1 MAVLI
6 RGPDSR
12 VFGGAG
18 GPIVAANDACETAE
32 LALPQRRRRTRSLPR
47 SRVVDD
53 TGGSTV
59 TDHSQAYVTGMEP
72 RSGRKGDIFLELL
85 KYSSDVRVIRTRDQK
100 WYVIARRA
108 GVTSGRTHPELV
120 RALWGALSKLE
131 AVADSTCPHAFRSWH
146 EAEEAS
152 RFLRLGSLLDQAAAA
167 LRRRARPPGMIDTPG
182 LEGRQ

>member
-1 MAVLI
+1 MDRAVDALIGDRRGPLLEPQVQHLPRGTRNGPRPSLRRPYPIRRRSPSRSRAPGPHRCVNTGLNGRAQVASKSRRGSVAVLI

-72 RSGRKGDIFLELL
+72 
-85 KYSSDVRVIRTRDQK
+85 
-100 WYVIARRA
+100 
-108 GVTSGRTHPELV
+108 
-120 RALWGALSKLE
+120 
-131 AVADSTCPHAFRSWH
+131 
-146 EAEEAS
+146 
-152 RFLRLGSLLDQAAAA
+152 
-167 LRRRARPPGMIDTPG
+167 
-182 LEGRQ
+182 